1 MRGCALVGK
10 ENIMPRRR
18 TSLKS
23 NRINKR
29 KHARNLK
36 VKLQLK
42 KTIKKFQ
49 ALLLEKKSGEAKTFI
64 TKVFS
69 HLDKAA
75 KKNIIHPATANRR
88 KSRLMRR
95 LSKSA

>member
-1 MRGCALVGK
+1 
-10 ENIMPRRR
+10 MPRRR

-23 NRINKR
+23 NRVNKR
-29 KHARNLK
+29 KHTRNLK

-42 KTIKKFQ
+42 KAIKKFQ
-49 ALLLEKKSGEAKTFI
+49 ELLVKKNSAEAKTFI

-69 HLDKAA
+69 QLDKAA
-75 KKNIIHPATANRR
+75 KKNIIHPGTANRR

>member
-1 MRGCALVGK
+1 
-10 ENIMPRRR
+10 MPRRR

-23 NRINKR
+23 NRVNKR

-42 KTIKKFQ
+42 KAVKKFQ
-49 ALLLEKKSGEAKTFI
+49 ELIAKKDAGEAKTFI
-64 TKVFS
+64 SKVFS
-69 HLDKAA
+69 QLDKAA
-75 KKNIIHPATANRR
+75 KKNIIPAGTANRK

>member
-1 MRGCALVGK
+1 
-10 ENIMPRRR
+10 MPRRK

-23 NRINKR
+23 NRVNKR
-29 KHARNLK
+29 KHTRNIK
-36 VKLQLK
+36 VKVQLK
-42 KTIKKFQ
+42 KAIKKFQ
-49 ALLLEKKSGEAKTFI
+49 ELLAEKNSAEAKTFI

-69 HLDKAA
+69 QLDKAA
-75 KKNIIHPATANRR
+75 KKNIIHPGTASRR

>member
-1 MRGCALVGK
+1 
-10 ENIMPRRR
+10 MPRRR

-23 NRINKR
+23 NRVNKR
-29 KHARNLK
+29 KHTRNVK

-42 KTIKKFQ
+42 KAIKKFQ
-49 ALLLEKKSGEAKTFI
+49 ELLAKKDSAEAKTFI

-69 HLDKAA
+69 QLDKAA
-75 KKNIIHPATANRR
+75 KKNIIHPGTANRK

>member
-1 MRGCALVGK
+1 
-10 ENIMPRRR
+10 MPRRR

-23 NRINKR
+23 NRVHKR

-42 KTIKKFQ
+42 KAVKKFQ
-49 ALLLEKKSGEAKTFI
+49 ELIAKKSVAEAKTFI
-64 TKVFS
+64 SKVFS
-69 HLDKAA
+69 QLDKAA
-75 KKNIIHPATANRR
+75 KKNIIPSGTANRK

-95 LSKSA
+95 LGKSA

>member
-1 MRGCALVGK
+1 
-10 ENIMPRRR
+10 MPRRR

-36 VKLQLK
+36 IKQQLK
-42 KTIKKFQ
+42 KAIKKLQ
-49 ALLLEKKSGEAKTFI
+49 ELLSEKNSSEAKTFI
-64 TKVFS
+64 AKVFS
-69 HLDKAA
+69 QLDKAA
-75 KKNIIHPATANRR
+75 KKNIIHPRTANRR

-95 LSKSA
+95 LNKGA

>member
-1 MRGCALVGK
+1 
-10 ENIMPRRR
+10 MPRRR

-36 VKLQLK
+36 IKLQLK
-42 KTIKKFQ
+42 KAIKKFQ
-49 ALLLEKKSGEAKTFI
+49 ELLSEKNSGEAKTFI
-64 TKVFS
+64 ARVFS
-69 HLDKAA
+69 QLDKAA

-95 LSKSA
+95 LNKGA

>member
-1 MRGCALVGK
+1 
-10 ENIMPRRR
+10 MPRRR

-23 NRINKR
+23 NRVNKR

-36 VKLQLK
+36 IKGQLK
-42 KTIKKFQ
+42 KVIKHFQ
-49 ALLLEKKSGEAKTFI
+49 ELLSKKDTAEAKTLI
-64 TKVFS
+64 NKVFS
-69 HLDKAA
+69 QLDKAA

-95 LSKSA
+95 LSKTA

>member
-1 MRGCALVGK
+1 
-10 ENIMPRRR
+10 MPRRR

-23 NRINKR
+23 NRVNKR
-29 KHARNLK
+29 KHTRNVK

-49 ALLLEKKSGEAKTFI
+49 ELLAKKETAEAKTFI
-64 TKVFS
+64 SKVFS
-69 HLDKAA
+69 QLDKAA
-75 KKNIIHPATANRR
+75 KKNIIHPATADRR

-95 LSKSA
+95 LGKSA